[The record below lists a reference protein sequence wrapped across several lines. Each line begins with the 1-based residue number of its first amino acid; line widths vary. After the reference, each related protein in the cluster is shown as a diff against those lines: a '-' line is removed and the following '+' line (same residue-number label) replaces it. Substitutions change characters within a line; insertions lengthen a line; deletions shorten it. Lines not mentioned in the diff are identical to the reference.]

1 MTKEEIQK
9 ILDERS
15 SEFFE
20 NFCEVLMNE
29 IDSDDE
35 SYDKKGRHLLVS
47 ALNNENHND
56 FFMSVC
62 GWTLD
67 SLISKTK
74 GEDNG

>member
-1 MTKEEIQK
+1 MTKDEIQT
-9 ILDERS
+9 ILDNES

-29 IDSDDE
+29 INSDDE
-35 SYDKKGRHLLVS
+35 RYDKKGRHLLVS

-56 FFMSVC
+56 FFVSVC

-67 SLISKTK
+67 SLIEKTNN
-74 GEDNG
+74 D

>member
-1 MTKEEIQK
+1 MTKEDIQK
-9 ILDERS
+9 ILDNGP

-29 IDSDDE
+29 INSDDE
-35 SYDKKGRHLLVS
+35 RYDKKGRRLLVS

-56 FFMSVC
+56 FFVSVC

-67 SLISKTK
+67 TLIEKASN
-74 GEDNG
+74 E